1 MAMTGASERPCAW
14 SSSGAADD
22 DERGIPAHR
31 PDQSAS
37 KDRLHKAFLAST
49 RRSSP
54 SPGTTWPRCA
64 RAEKPPMVPQSPRT
78 CEEMMQAKAEA
89 TAAGKRSAS
98 KMQPKG

>member
-37 KDRLHKAFLAST
+37 KDRLHKAFLAFT
-49 RRSSP
+49 RYDLAPLREGGKASDGAAVSP
-54 SPGTTWPRCA
+54 DLRGNDAGESRGDSGRKA
-64 RAEKPPMVPQSPRT
+64 QRQQDAAEGL
-78 CEEMMQAKAEA
+78 AL
-89 TAAGKRSAS
+89 
-98 KMQPKG
+98 